1 MIIKIVL
8 GKTKYTV
15 CQKRANRVNK
25 LYIKCNNKILIKT
38 LTKGKE
44 EKISSCTLLK
54 LIVKLLHKYRRKKK
68 AFMNQ
73 KKSDQDGAVTR

>member
-38 LTKGKE
+38 LTKGEE
-44 EKISSCTLLK
+44 EKIILYFAEAHSK
-54 LIVKLLHKYRRKKK
+54 
-68 AFMNQ
+68 
-73 KKSDQDGAVTR
+73 VTA